1 MARGHSDA
9 RPCRRH
15 RPWSGPWP
23 SWPSLPSPALP
34 GQVQTVGATAK
45 GPLSARSVRAPVGPT
60 LSLASLPRFAQV
72 QGTSHR
78 STGMASLRALVCDD
92 YSMVRETIRP
102 LLVEAGFETI
112 PEATLATEAISLAE
126 MTQPDVIVLDLSL
139 PGMSGLQ
146 AIPILRLVSPRSTVI
161 VFSAYDI
168 WREACVDGGAST
180 YVDKGDLEALSDVL
194 RQVATKGPVG
204 RITP

>member
-1 MARGHSDA
+1 M
-9 RPCRRH
+9 P
-15 RPWSGPWP
+15 
-23 SWPSLPSPALP
+23 
-34 GQVQTVGATAK
+34 
-45 GPLSARSVRAPVGPT
+45 
-60 LSLASLPRFAQV
+60 
-72 QGTSHR
+72 
-78 STGMASLRALVCDD
+78 SLRALVCDD

-112 PEATLATEAISLAE
+112 REATLATEAISLAE
-126 MTQPDVIVLDLSL
+126 MSQPDVIVLDLSL

-146 AIPILRLVSPRSTVI
+146 AIPILKLVSPRATVI

-168 WREACVDGGAST
+168 WRDACIDAGASA

-194 RQVATKGPVG
+194 CRVATKGPVG

>member
-1 MARGHSDA
+1 
-9 RPCRRH
+9 
-15 RPWSGPWP
+15 
-23 SWPSLPSPALP
+23 
-34 GQVQTVGATAK
+34 
-45 GPLSARSVRAPVGPT
+45 
-60 LSLASLPRFAQV
+60 
-72 QGTSHR
+72 
-78 STGMASLRALVCDD
+78 MASLRALVCDD

-102 LLVEAGFETI
+102 ILVDAGFETVR
-112 PEATLATEAISLAE
+112 EATLATEAISLAD
-126 MTQPDVIVLDLSL
+126 MTLPDVISLSLSL

-168 WREACVDGGAST
+168 WREACIDAGAST
-180 YVDKGDLEALSDVL
+180 YVDKGDLEALADVR

>member
-1 MARGHSDA
+1 MEHGRARA
-9 RPCRRH
+9 RHRR

-34 GQVQTVGATAK
+34 GQVPTVGAALEAPSQP
-45 GPLSARSVRAPVGPT
+45 GPSELPLVVT
-60 LSLASLPRFAQV
+60 LSLVRIAQV
-72 QGTSHR
+72 LGPAHR
-78 STGMASLRALVCDD
+78 SSGMPSLRALVCDD

-102 LLVEAGFETI
+102 PLVEPGFETI
-112 PEATLATEAISLAE
+112 REATLATEAISLAE

-146 AIPILRLVSPRSTVI
+146 AIPILRLVSPRSAVV

-168 WREACVDGGAST
+168 WRDACVDAGASA
-180 YVDKGDLEALSDVL
+180 YVDKGDLQDLDEVL
-194 RQVATKGPVG
+194 RRVATKSPLG
-204 RITP
+204 RINP